1 MCKAIIKGK
10 RIEYRGEFRAHSAM
24 DSSVAG
30 VRRSGKVFINY
41 SRNISSKTNPYIK
54 K

>member
-1 MCKAIIKGK
+1 MCKAIINGK
-10 RIEYRGEFRAHSAM
+10 KVEYRGEFRAHSAI

-30 VRRSGKVFINY
+30 VRRSGKVYISF
-41 SRNISSKTNPYIK
+41 SRNVSSKTNPYVK

>member
-1 MCKAIIKGK
+1 MCKAIIKGRK
-10 RIEYRGEFRAHSAM
+10 MEFHGEFHAESPM

-30 VRRSGKVFINY
+30 IRRSGKVYINY
-41 SRNISSKTNPYIK
+41 SRNISSKTNAYMK

>member
-10 RIEYRGEFRAHSAM
+10 KVEFNGEFRSHAMM

-30 VRRSGKVFINY
+30 VRRSGKVYISY
-41 SRNISSKTNPYIK
+41 SRNISSKTNAFVK

>member
-1 MCKAIIKGK
+1 MCKAIINGK
-10 RIEYRGEFRAHSAM
+10 RVEYHGEFHAESPM

-30 VRRSGKVFINY
+30 VRRSGKVYISY
-41 SRNISSKTNPYIK
+41 RRNISSKTNAFIK